1 MNDACPLA
9 NCIRETVVDLMFF
22 DAGGGHRASAAALKS
37 VLEDEYPSWH
47 VRMTNLR
54 DVLEPIDFIRRIAG
68 VRIEDVYNSLLLQRG
83 LTLGTGPML
92 RATQMLIR
100 RLHRKE
106 VTLLAGF
113 WENNPSDLV
122 VSLIPNFNRAIF
134 EGLRSAN
141 ASLGKPSTPMVT
153 ILTDLADYPP
163 HFWIERQP
171 QYLVCG
177 TDEAVRQARVMGYS
191 SQNTFLTSGMVVRP
205 EFYRPQNGD
214 RQRERAALG
223 LSPDLPTGLVSF
235 GGYGSRRMITVAKRV
250 AEAGLPTQLIFLCGH
265 NRKLRERL
273 LAMDLPYPAYVEGFT
288 TDMPRLMHL
297 ADYFV
302 GKPGPGSISEALVM
316 DLPVVVERSHWTM
329 VQERFNTEWIL
340 ARGVGVVLHS
350 FSEIATGILPMLDPE
365 GLALFRERIAE
376 VRTRAV
382 FEIPRIMES
391 LLRNPRALDSDITL
405 SESDVVPGERA
416 A

>member
-1 MNDACPLA
+1 MNDAYPSFDRTFKA
-9 NCIRETVVDLMFF
+9 SVDLIFF
-22 DAGGGHRASAAALKS
+22 DAGGGHRASAAALRS
-37 VLEDEYPSWH
+37 VFEAEYPSWR
-47 VRMTNLR
+47 VRMINLR

-106 VTLLAGF
+106 VSLLAGF
-113 WENNPSDLV
+113 WGNNAPDLV

-134 EGLRSAN
+134 DGLRAAD
-141 ASLGKPSTPMVT
+141 ASLDRPNTPMVT
-153 ILTDLADYPP
+153 VLTDLADYPP

-177 TDEAVRQARVMGYS
+177 TDEAVRQARAMGYP
-191 SQNTFLTSGMVVRP
+191 SQNIFLTSGMVVRP
-205 EFYRPQNGD
+205 EFYAD
-214 RQRERAALG
+214 RSGCRTQERTALG
-223 LSPDLPTGLVSF
+223 LQPDLPTGLVSF
-235 GGYGSRRMITVAKRV
+235 GGYGSRRMITIAKRV

-265 NRKLRERL
+265 NQKLRDRL
-273 LAMDLPYPAYVEGFT
+273 LAMDLPYPARVEGFASE
-288 TDMPRLMHL
+288 MPRLMRL

-316 DLPVVVERSHWTM
+316 NLPVVVERSHWTM
-329 VQERFNTEWIL
+329 VQERFNTEWVL

-365 GLALFRERIAE
+365 SLALFHERITKAK
-376 VRTRAV
+376 TRAV
-382 FEIPRIMES
+382 FEIPRIMQS
-391 LLRNPRALDSDITL
+391 LLCNPQRLDSNVAL
-405 SESDVVPGERA
+405 SKSDNLRGERA